1 MTVFVGDV
9 GTSIELETGTD
20 LRNATSLQIEAT
32 KPSGTKVTWT
42 ASVHPDNPTVMR
54 YITQSGDIDE
64 AGTWRL
70 RAKVTMTGWSG
81 TGTTAVM
88 RVSNA

>member
-20 LRNATSLQIEAT
+20 LRNATSLQIEVT
-32 KPSGTKVTWT
+32 KPSGVKVSWP
-42 ASVHPDNPTVMR
+42 AQVHPDNPTVMR

-81 TGTTAVM
+81 SGTLTTM
-88 RVSNA
+88 RVYNA